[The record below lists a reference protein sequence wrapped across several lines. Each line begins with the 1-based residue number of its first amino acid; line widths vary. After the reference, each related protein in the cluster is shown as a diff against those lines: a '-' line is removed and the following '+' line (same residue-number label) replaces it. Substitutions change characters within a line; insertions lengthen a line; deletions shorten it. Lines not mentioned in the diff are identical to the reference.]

1 VREGSGAFPSLE
13 TCQVG
18 VAESNVVLMKT
29 AEQLATEQLQFA
41 IDNDKNCFSKKSA
54 ELFGITE
61 QEQFVKIAEFPD
73 IYTMLDGT
81 YNCADF
87 IGISVHTTG
96 WAAPLNENGELD
108 GTPSEHEDRRRV
120 SLITTVTHEGSGSA
134 LAFADEADAIV
145 GDPGSATG
153 TLAEAIVDCWVRSG
167 GSTK

>member
-1 VREGSGAFPSLE
+1 MNVTPIS
-13 TCQVG
+13 
-18 VAESNVVLMKT
+18 VAEKIIKNTEHQMGNAVLYGVTEDGSN
-29 AEQLATEQLQFA
+29 F
-41 IDNDKNCFSKKSA
+41 
-54 ELFGITE
+54 ELGR
-61 QEQFVKIAEFPD
+61 APD
-73 IYTMLDGT
+73 IYDLLEGE
-81 YNCADF
+81 YPSK
-87 IGISVHTTG
+87 GIVGLAIHTTG